1 MATRKIMD
9 INEGGVHLV
18 CIKENGKDSPYRVY
32 KLWSALGADCFLHD
46 HRKLMGG
53 FKSFAEVVDWLSKLG
68 YIFWGI

>member
-18 CIKENGKDSPYRVY
+18 CIKENGKQKPYRVY
-32 KLWSALGADCFLHD
+32 KLWGSFEACGYKN
-46 HRKLMGG
+46 HRKLMG
-53 FKSFAEVVDWLSKLG
+53 SFNSFVEVVDWLSRLG